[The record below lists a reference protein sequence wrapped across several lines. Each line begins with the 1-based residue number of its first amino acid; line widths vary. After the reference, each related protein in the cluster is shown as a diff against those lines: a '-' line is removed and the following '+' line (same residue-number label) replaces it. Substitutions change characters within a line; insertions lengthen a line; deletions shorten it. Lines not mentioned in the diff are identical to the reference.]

1 MNLQPENISVLSE
14 RSDCTLCNLIAVASS
29 GFYSLAHRQNIY
41 FPGSE
46 IVGYLAVCYS
56 CVPVPGE
63 LICSAAFVAFQ
74 RAS

>member
-14 RSDCTLCNLIAVASS
+14 RSEWSLCNLIAVASS
-29 GFYSLAHRQNIY
+29 GFYSLAHTQNIY

-63 LICSAAFVAFQ
+63 LICSAAFIAFQ
-74 RAS
+74 LAS